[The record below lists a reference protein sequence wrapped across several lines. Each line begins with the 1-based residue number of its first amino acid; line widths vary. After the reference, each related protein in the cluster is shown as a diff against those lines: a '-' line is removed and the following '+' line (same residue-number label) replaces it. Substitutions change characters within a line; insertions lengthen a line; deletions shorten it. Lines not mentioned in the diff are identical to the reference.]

1 MEWVETTGRTVDD
14 AKDAALDQLGVDE
27 QEAEFELLEEPR
39 SGLFG
44 RTRGEARVRARVRPR
59 QPRAKVERGNRRR
72 RSSGDAKSAGRTR
85 GGRGKGGRSNEPP
98 AERTEATTPAASTAA
113 STGARDRTDQPT
125 TTDTAAGDGDGTG
138 QGGGNGRATAKG
150 GRSRGSRGGRTR
162 NAPPAREEHTEQ
174 HAPPAA
180 TERAGDVPTTKEQAM
195 TDEDV
200 TVEEQAEIVEGFL
213 EGLVDAFGVDAE
225 IHQER
230 IDDDTIELDL
240 VGSDLGLLIGPKGR
254 TLWAIQE
261 LSRTVV
267 QRQATGTHHGR
278 VRIDVGGYRQR
289 RKEAL
294 ERFTRQLASEV
305 QESGVARSLEPMG
318 AADRKIVHDTVN
330 EMDGISTTSE
340 GEEPRRR
347 VVIVPGD

>member
-1 MEWVETTGRTVDD
+1 MEWVETTGKTVDE

-59 QPRAKVERGNRRR
+59 QPRAKAERGNRRR
-72 RSSGDAKSAGRTR
+72 RTGGESKSAGRGR
-85 GGRGKGGRSNEPP
+85 GGRSKGGRPNEP
-98 AERTEATTPAASTAA
+98 ATATAVATEAEDGRGASDAGGDRA
-113 STGARDRTDQPT
+113 GEQDDDRGGAVKTSR
-125 TTDTAAGDGDGTG
+125 
-138 QGGGNGRATAKG
+138 N
-150 GRSRGSRGGRTR
+150 RGSRGGRGRSNAAVTR
-162 NAPPAREEHTEQ
+162 EDTEQ
-174 HAPPAA
+174 QAPAA
-180 TERAGDVPTTKEQAM
+180 TEQRESATTTKEQSM
-195 TDEDV
+195 TTDDV
-200 TVEEQAEIVEGFL
+200 TVEEQAEIVGGFL
-213 EGLVDAFGVDAE
+213 EGLVDAFGVTAE
-225 IHQER
+225 IRQDR
-230 IDDDTIELDL
+230 IDDETIELDL
-240 VGSDLGLLIGPKGR
+240 VGNDLGLLIGPKGR

-294 ERFTRQLASEV
+294 ERFTQQLAAEV

-330 EMDGISTTSE
+330 SMDGISTTSE

>member
-1 MEWVETTGRTVDD
+1 MEWVETTGRTVDE

-44 RTRGEARVRARVRPR
+44 RTRGEARVRARVKPR
-59 QPRAKVERGNRRR
+59 QPRAKAERGNRRR
-72 RSSGDAKSAGRTR
+72 RSGGEAKGTGRGR
-85 GGRGKGGRSNEPP
+85 GGRSKGGRSDEPK
-98 AERTEATTPAASTAA
+98 
-113 STGARDRTDQPT
+113 
-125 TTDTAAGDGDGTG
+125 DTAAVATVSDAAVRPDESRVGGTSADR
-138 QGGGNGRATAKG
+138 NNDDDRGRAPKSS
-150 GRSRGSRGGRTR
+150 RNRGSRGGRGR
-162 NAPPAREEHTEQ
+162 SNAAVTEETEQ
-174 HAPPAA
+174 QAPAA
-180 TERAGDVPTTKEQAM
+180 TEQRGNATTTKEQSM
-195 TDEDV
+195 TTEDV
-200 TVEEQAEIVEGFL
+200 TVEEQAEIVGGFL
-213 EGLVDAFGVDAE
+213 EGLVDAFGVSAE
-225 IHQER
+225 IGQDR

-240 VGSDLGLLIGPKGR
+240 VGDDLGLLIGPKGR

-294 ERFTRQLASEV
+294 ERFTQQLAAEV

-330 EMDGISTTSE
+330 AMDGISTTSE

>member
-1 MEWVETTGRTVDD
+1 MEWVETTAKTVDE

-27 QEAEFELLEEPR
+27 QEAEFELLEEPK

-44 RTRGEARVRARVRPR
+44 RTRGEARVRARVKPR
-59 QPRAKVERGNRRR
+59 LPRAKVERGNRRR
-72 RSSGDAKSAGRTR
+72 RSGGEAKSANRGRGRNKGGRADEPNQAASVAAVATDDAPAPVEQADTRAATGGGAPKTGRSR
-85 GGRGKGGRSNEPP
+85 GGRGGR
-98 AERTEATTPAASTAA
+98 
-113 STGARDRTDQPT
+113 G
-125 TTDTAAGDGDGTG
+125 
-138 QGGGNGRATAKG
+138 
-150 GRSRGSRGGRTR
+150 RGGESSS
-162 NAPPAREEHTEQ
+162 NQQSEQ
-174 HAPPAA
+174 KATPAA
-180 TERAGDVPTTKEQAM
+180 TEPRGDANTTKEQAVT
-195 TDEDV
+195 TDDV

-213 EGLVDAFGVDAE
+213 EGLVDAFGVTAE
-225 IHQER
+225 IRHDR
-230 IDDDTIELDL
+230 VDDDTIELDL
-240 VGSDLGLLIGPKGR
+240 VGPDLGLLIGPKGR

-294 ERFTRQLASEV
+294 ERFTQQVASEV

-330 EMDGISTTSE
+330 DMDGISTTSE